1 MALAAPQTGERRRV
15 RAVERSRVSSLVVAV
30 QPRPRGAVLEVS
42 LASGGALGHF
52 DPTTA
57 QLFVIDPQ
65 DSLAV
70 AAAVAPYLLGGDQ
83 PLGVLSARH
92 IAAAD
97 VLWGILE
104 ASPFTWHRYVPLHD
118 RLLLFYCPLAHLALE
133 IVDEGEFAADVD
145 APSFAQLPVSLAAV
159 PLREL
164 EQHPGAVASWLSA
177 LCTRRADSRPGAA
190 PDAEMHRSMWMRL
203 TRLTEKRA
211 NFPLF

>member
-1 MALAAPQTGERRRV
+1 M
-15 RAVERSRVSSLVVAV
+15 SSLVVAV

-42 LASGGALGHF
+42 LATGGALGHF

-83 PLGVLSARH
+83 PLGVLSSRH
-92 IAAAD
+92 IAAAET
-97 VLWGILE
+97 LWESSRRARSHGI
-104 ASPFTWHRYVPLHD
+104 ASCRCMIACCSSTA
-118 RLLLFYCPLAHLALE
+118 RLRISLSRSSVTASSP
-133 IVDEGEFAADVD
+133 ADVE
-145 APSFAQLPVSLAAV
+145 APAFAQLAISLAAI
-159 PLREL
+159 PLRDL
-164 EQHPGAVASWLSA
+164 EEQPGAVASWLSA

-203 TRLTEKRA
+203 THG
-211 NFPLF
+211 

>member
-97 VLWGILE
+97 ALWGILE

-177 LCTRRADSRPGAA
+177 LCTRRADSRPGTA

-203 TRLTEKRA
+203 TRG
-211 NFPLF
+211 

>member
-1 MALAAPQTGERRRV
+1 VALAAPQTGERRRV

-177 LCTRRADSRPGAA
+177 LCTRRADSRPGTA

>member
-1 MALAAPQTGERRRV
+1 VALAAPQTGERRRV

-203 TRLTEKRA
+203 TRG
-211 NFPLF
+211 

>member
-1 MALAAPQTGERRRV
+1 M
-15 RAVERSRVSSLVVAV
+15 SSLVVAV

-177 LCTRRADSRPGAA
+177 LCTRRADSRPGTA